1 MELNLFKIDE
11 DKLPIKYVL
20 GIQEELENFPDA
32 FDIIHLY
39 VVESIN
45 RPNRPRYTFSKAS
58 LLKYH
63 AKGNVENT
71 ENGIEQAINL
81 GLIEQ
86 TNFEEGK
93 ESYTIKINPFQ

>member
-11 DKLPIKYVL
+11 DKLPIKYIL

-32 FDIIHLY
+32 FDIIHIY
-39 VVESIN
+39 IVENIN
-45 RPNRPRYTFSKAS
+45 RPNRPQTGFSKAS

-63 AKGNVENT
+63 ANGNLENT
-71 ENGIEQAINL
+71 EKGIVQAISL

-86 TNFEEGK
+86 TKFEEGK
-93 ESYTIKINPFQ
+93 ETYSIKINPFQ

>member
-32 FDIIHLY
+32 FDIVHIY
-39 VVESIN
+39 VVENIN
-45 RPNRPRYTFSKAS
+45 RPNRPQYGFSKAS

-63 AKGNVENT
+63 ANDNIENVEK
-71 ENGIEQAINL
+71 GIEQAINL

-86 TNFEEGK
+86 TKFEEGK
-93 ESYTIKINPFQ
+93 EAYTIKINPFQ